1 MFSSQSII
9 NSVGR
14 NGSNTGPTNNYWG
27 SPDQAPNIT
36 LFPANTSNINTTE
49 LDVDRNRLYVAGTFS
64 KIFQNNAKYHS
75 IYDIS
80 SSTFKI
86 Y

>member
-14 NGSNTGPTNNYWG
+14 NGSNSASISKYWG

-36 LFPANTSNINTTE
+36 LFPPNTSNITTSE
-49 LDVDRNRLYVAGTFS
+49 LDIDRNRLYIGGTFS
-64 KIFQNNAKYHS
+64 KIFQNLPKL
-75 IYDIS
+75 
-80 SSTFKI
+80 
-86 Y
+86 